1 MKIFLSSTFLDLA
14 EDRQAVLEALRRRR
28 ASTLAMEDFLAT
40 PTTPAET
47 ALENLRNSDVMI
59 LVIGF
64 KAGSLLSDGTGRTY
78 TWAEYEEL
86 LRLGKEALVFVKKE
100 RGWFRKKAKWKNKEK
115 RPEKKKALKDF
126 LDRVGKKYTYDT
138 YETPDQL
145 ALHVIQSLDRWEAKG
160 RPGARKTFASIEDYF
175 AGKNPAGHFQLLD
188 FGTTLLGRD
197 KEVEELDE
205 FLTDPGKRVAIV
217 SGRGGI
223 GKSKLLHDWAR
234 QHEAECLF
242 LKDQPFWHEDSEKEI
257 PVDCKVLIVDDAHR
271 LESLGNVLQLFRDT
285 AKHRSLKLL
294 LSTRPGSSTRLA
306 HSLYPHLDSALIV
319 QFPELKELSRDES
332 RALAEQVLGAE
343 FQTYATHLAEIGSN
357 SPLVIVAGG
366 RLIATRRIN
375 PASLTTLDDFRAAIF
390 HRLLDEMDLT
400 GSRFAI
406 NPPRPVLDLIAILGP
421 VDVERQDFQESARQL
436 LQRPVDEILS
446 TIDALAVTGI
456 VTPRPKPVRVIPDV
470 LSDWLVED
478 RCIGPG
484 GRTTHYADRVYDA
497 FGAHSLK
504 SLMRNL
510 AELDWRKG
518 QAGETGLNLLD
529 SIWAD
534 IHTRFRSG
542 DEYARHSILGEL
554 EPAAIYQP
562 VQVLGLI
569 RTAIDAPVVLAEG
582 GEGSGYRL
590 GQSYVVSALPG
601 LLEGTAYHPEH
612 IRESIGLLWRL
623 AKGEHDRDSTGS
635 SARAVLKRLASW
647 RRYTDAAFNF
657 AMLLQ
662 AIRLMARPDA
672 FTGEYTPFDLI
683 RPLLERDG
691 EFTEWQD
698 ETTMSFGGF
707 GLNYAA
713 VGPVRRSA
721 LDYLDSALAGDGFPA
736 IQAVAIMEGLLHNY
750 LTRMGRA
757 SSPEEKTWQDEERAR
772 CIGSLLS
779 RYQEP
784 ASDVLKARIF
794 DALRSATAINC
805 PDWVRERTSAALAG
819 LDIPDAVV
827 VVDAICTADHELP
840 ILSTEFSEP
849 RWERAITDVMVK
861 GRSSLERLIEGSG
874 NQARFTLEKT
884 KACLAVSVATR
895 GFHRFMLTFADRPD
909 FLEVMADDIIR
920 DEDIKQLSGQL
931 ASVLN
936 AIHTSRP
943 EIFRQ
948 RALAAIDAGASEVIH
963 AAANNLRV
971 FSGATEEDIAVIQA
985 YAGYTDPVAK
995 LGAIF
1000 AITYMGKFTDL
1011 LPALKEAVLSVHT
1024 EGDNRVAAEL
1034 ADAFGPYGVPLTN
1047 LTRDEAAGLV
1057 KEFALV
1063 RDWDYDQG
1071 AIPRFLNHFVSLFP
1085 DEMFD
1090 VLIDRIERNSA
1101 ARTANLPGLRTFG
1114 LLHGDVS
1121 FSNVPAEKRM
1131 ELAAKVLRQA
1141 LVPGAGEE
1149 ASDLFWDVAGID
1161 DRAFDLI
1168 LRDAPGIPEDSLPQ
1182 LVALLDKAPPRLAFN
1197 KLQFVKELLRSFHGE
1212 ARQKVVDIIAYQ
1224 SHRRGGGA
1232 FAGDP
1237 MEMMATETRNFRD
1250 AVDAIPEEAE
1260 FDDLMRALRRFL
1272 S

>member
-78 TWAEYEEL
+78 TWAEYDEL

-100 RGWFRKKAKWKNKEK
+100 RGWFQKKATWKNKEK
-115 RPEKKKALKDF
+115 HLEKRKALQAF

-175 AGKNPAGHFQLLD
+175 AQKNPAGHFQLLD

-197 KEVEELDE
+197 KEFESLDE
-205 FLTDPGKRVAIV
+205 FLADGGKRVAIV

-234 QHEAECLF
+234 HHEAECLF
-242 LKDQPFWHEDSEKEI
+242 LKDQPFWHEDSEKEV

-271 LESLGNVLQLFRDT
+271 LESLGNVLQLLRDT
-285 AKHRSLKLL
+285 SKNRSLKLL
-294 LSTRPGSSTRLA
+294 LSTRPGSTTRLA
-306 HSLYPHLDSALIV
+306 QSLHPHLDSAMVV

-332 RALAEQVLGAE
+332 RALAEQVLGNE
-343 FQTYATHLAEIGSN
+343 FQRYAAHLAEIGSN

-375 PASLTTLDDFRAAIF
+375 PASLTTLDEFRAAIF
-390 HRLLDEMDLT
+390 DRLLNEMDLS

-421 VDVERQDFQESARQL
+421 VDVENREFQESARQL
-436 LQRPVDEILS
+436 LQRPVDEILL
-446 TIDALAVTGI
+446 TIDALAATGI

-484 GRTTHYADRVYDA
+484 GRTTQYADRVYNV

-518 QAGETGLNLLD
+518 QVGETGLNLLD
-529 SIWAD
+529 SIWVD
-534 IHTRFRSG
+534 LHTRFRSA
-542 DEYARHSILGEL
+542 DEYTRHTILGEL

-562 VQVLGLI
+562 VQVLSLI
-569 RTAIDAPVVLAEG
+569 RMAIDVPVIVPES
-582 GEGSGYRL
+582 GEGSRYRQ
-590 GQSYVVSALPG
+590 GQSYVIAALPG

-612 IRESIGLLWRL
+612 VRESVELLWEL
-623 AKGEHDRDSTGS
+623 ARGEHDRNGIGN
-635 SARAVLKRLASW
+635 SARSVLKRLASW

-662 AIRLMARPDA
+662 AVRLLTRPDA
-672 FTGEYTPFDLI
+672 CAGQYTPFEII
-683 RPLLERDG
+683 RQLLETDG

-698 ETTMSFGGF
+698 EMTMSFGGF
-707 GLNYAA
+707 GLNYEA
-713 VGPVRRSA
+713 VGPVRGSA
-721 LDYLDSALAGDGFPA
+721 FDYLDFALAGDGISA
-736 IQAVAIMEGLLHNY
+736 IQAVDLMERLLHNH
-750 LTRMGRA
+750 LNRMGRV
-757 SSPEEKTWQDEERAR
+757 SSPEEKTWQDAERAR
-772 CIGSLLS
+772 CLDSLS
-779 RYQEP
+779 NRYLQP
-784 ASDVLKARIF
+784 ASDVLKARIL

-805 PDWVRERTSAALAG
+805 PEWVRGRASAALES
-819 LDIPDAVV
+819 LDISDAVW
-827 VVDAICTADHELP
+827 VVDAISTADHELP
-840 ILSTEFSEP
+840 ILSTEFSER
-849 RWERAITDVMVK
+849 RWEDAITNVMVK
-861 GRSSLERLIEGSG
+861 GRSSLERLVEGSG

-884 KACLAVSVATR
+884 KACLAVRVATG
-895 GFHRFMLTFADRPD
+895 GFHRFMLTFVDRPD

-920 DEDIKQLSGQL
+920 DEEIKALSGQL
-931 ASVLN
+931 ASVFN
-936 AIHTSRP
+936 AIHMSQP
-943 EIFRQ
+943 EVFRQ
-948 RALAAIDAGASEVIH
+948 RALAAIEAGASEIIH

-971 FSGATEEDIAVIQA
+971 FSGATEEDIAVIQT
-985 YAGYTDPVAK
+985 YAGYADPVAK

-1000 AITYMGKFTDL
+1000 AITYMGKFADL

-1024 EGDNRVAAEL
+1024 EGNERVAAEL

-1047 LTRDEAAGLV
+1047 LTREEAAALA
-1057 KEFALV
+1057 KEFASV
-1063 RDWDYDQG
+1063 RDWDTDQG
-1071 AIPRFLNHFVSLFP
+1071 AIPRFLNRFVGLFP
-1085 DEMFD
+1085 DELFD

-1101 ARTANLPGLRTFG
+1101 ARRGGLPGLRTFD
-1114 LLHGDVS
+1114 LVYGDVS
-1121 FSNVPAEKRM
+1121 FGNVPSEKRV
-1131 ELAAKVLRQA
+1131 ELAARVLRQA
-1141 LVPGAGEE
+1141 LMPTAGEE
-1149 ASDLFWDVAGID
+1149 TSDLSGM
-1161 DRAFDLI
+1161 L
-1168 LRDAPGIPEDSLPQ
+1168 L
-1182 LVALLDKAPPRLAFN
+1182 ALMIGP
-1197 KLQFVKELLRSFHGE
+1197 S
-1212 ARQKVVDIIAYQ
+1212 I
-1224 SHRRGGGA
+1224 
-1232 FAGDP
+1232 
-1237 MEMMATETRNFRD
+1237 
-1250 AVDAIPEEAE
+1250 
-1260 FDDLMRALRRFL
+1260 
-1272 S
+1272 

>member
-1 MKIFLSSTFLDLA
+1 MKIFLSSTFLDLS

-100 RGWFRKKAKWKNKEK
+100 RGWFRKKAEWKNKE
-115 RPEKKKALKDF
+115 RSPEKKKALRDF

-175 AGKNPAGHFQLLD
+175 AGKNPTGHFQLLD

-197 KEVEELDE
+197 KEFEALDE
-205 FLTDPGKRVAIV
+205 FLRDAGKRVAIV
-217 SGRGGI
+217 NGRGGI

-234 QHEAECLF
+234 HHEAECLF

-306 HSLYPHLDSALIV
+306 QSLYPHLDSAVIV
-319 QFPELKELSRDES
+319 QFPELKELTRDES
-332 RALAEQVLGAE
+332 RALAEQVLGTE
-343 FQTYATHLAEIGSN
+343 FQTYAAHLAQIGSN

-375 PASLTTLDDFRAAIF
+375 PASLTTLDEFRAAIF

-400 GSRFAI
+400 GPRFAI
-406 NPPRPVLDLIAILGP
+406 NPPRPVLELIAILGP
-421 VDVERQDFQESARQL
+421 VDVEGQNFQESARQL
-436 LQRPVDEILS
+436 LQRPLDEILS
-446 TIDALAVTGI
+446 TIDALAATGI
-456 VTPRPKPVRVIPDV
+456 VTLRPKPVRVIPDV

-534 IHTRFRSG
+534 LHTRFRSG

-562 VQVLGLI
+562 VHVLGLI
-569 RTAIDAPVVLAEG
+569 RMAIDAPVVLEEG

-590 GQSYVVSALPG
+590 GQSYVVTALPG

-612 IRESIGLLWRL
+612 IRESVGILWRL
-623 AKGEHDRDSTGS
+623 AKGEDDRNSTGS

-647 RRYTDAAFNF
+647 RRYTDAAFYF

-662 AIRLMARPDA
+662 AIRLMTRPDA
-672 FTGEYTPFDLI
+672 FTDEYTPFDII
-683 RPLLERDG
+683 RQLLEKDG

-707 GLNYAA
+707 GLNYTV

-721 LDYLDSALAGDGFPA
+721 LDYLDFALAGDGFTA
-736 IQAVAIMEGLLHNY
+736 IQAIQIMEKLLHNY
-750 LTRMGRA
+750 LNRMGRA
-757 SSPEEKTWQDEERAR
+757 SSPEERTWQDAERAR
-772 CIGSLLS
+772 CIDSLLR

-794 DALRSATAINC
+794 DALRSATAISC
-805 PDWVRERTSAALAG
+805 PDWVRERTCTALTG
-819 LDIPDAVV
+819 LDVPDAVV
-827 VVDAICTADHELP
+827 VVDAISTAEHELP
-840 ILSTEFSEP
+840 FLSTEFSES
-849 RWERAITDVMVK
+849 RWESAVRDVLVK
-861 GRSSLERLIEGSG
+861 GRSSLERLIEGSE

-884 KACLAVSVATR
+884 KACLAVRVATG
-895 GFHRFMLTFADRPD
+895 GFHRFMLTFVDRLD
-909 FLEVMADDIIR
+909 FLEAMADHIIC
-920 DEDIKQLSGQL
+920 DEEIKRLPGQL

-948 RALAAIDAGASEVIH
+948 RALAAIDAGASEIIH
-963 AAANNLRV
+963 AAASNLRV
-971 FSGATEEDIAVIQA
+971 FSGATEEDIALIQV
-985 YAGYTDPVAK
+985 YAGYADPVAK

-1000 AITYMGKFTDL
+1000 AITYMGKFTHL
-1011 LPALKEAVLSVHT
+1011 LPALKEAILCVHT
-1024 EGDNRVAAEL
+1024 EGNDRVAAEL

-1063 RDWDYDQG
+1063 RDWDFDQG
-1071 AIPRFLNHFVSLFP
+1071 AIPRFLNRFVNLFP

-1090 VLIDRIERNSA
+1090 VLTDRIERNSA

-1114 LLHGDVS
+1114 LSHGDVS
-1121 FSNVPAEKRM
+1121 FSSVPTEKRM
-1131 ELAAKVLRQA
+1131 ELAATVLRQA
-1141 LVPGAGEE
+1141 LMPGAGEE

-1168 LRDAPGIPEDSLPQ
+1168 LRDAPGISEDSLTQ
-1182 LVALLDKAPPRLAFN
+1182 LVALLDKATPRLAFN
-1197 KLQFVKELLRSFHGE
+1197 KLQFVKDLLRSFHGA
-1212 ARQKVVDIIAYQ
+1212 ARQKVIDIIAYQ
-1224 SHRRGGGA
+1224 SYRRGRGA

-1237 MEMMATETRNFRD
+1237 RERMAKEQQSFRD
-1250 AVDAIPEEAE
+1250 AVGALAEDPEL
-1260 FDDLMRALRRFL
+1260 DDLLLAMRHFL
-1272 S
+1272 